1 MFVIFKDSWGCSACY
16 GDITIIGTH
25 PLNPQG
31 LVDKLN
37 KQAADGDVYYIVE
50 VPDLSKYSREEALEV
65 ALKQQ

>member
-1 MFVIFKDSWGCSACY
+1 MFVIFVDEFGCSSCP
-16 GDITIIGTH
+16 GNITLIGTH
-25 PLNPQG
+25 TLNPQG

-37 KQAADGDVYYIVE
+37 AQADSWTKYFSVE